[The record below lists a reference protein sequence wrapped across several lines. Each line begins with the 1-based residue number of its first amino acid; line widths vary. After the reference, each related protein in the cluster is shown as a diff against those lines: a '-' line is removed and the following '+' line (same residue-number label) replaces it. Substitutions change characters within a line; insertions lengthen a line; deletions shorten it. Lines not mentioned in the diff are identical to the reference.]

1 MALLAVIALAPGGG
15 SSASTRV
22 ISAQVTPASAR
33 AKLRLSDQHAEL
45 DIAGMPQLP
54 ADRVYEVWVERS
66 GAADPT
72 DALFTVS
79 SSGSASVDVP
89 GDLRDAQAVMVT
101 AEPLGG
107 SRKPTSAPVILA
119 RLS

>member
-1 MALLAVIALAPGGG
+1 
-15 SSASTRV
+15 
-22 ISAQVTPASAR
+22 
-33 AKLRLSDQHAEL
+33 
-45 DIAGMPQLP
+45 MPQRP
-54 ADRVYEVWVERS
+54 ADRVYEVWVERARR
-66 GAADPT
+66 GRPDRCAVHG
-72 DALFTVS
+72 LKR
-79 SSGSASVDVP
+79 GSASVDVP